1 MRLYTFQPLPV
12 YDLFCREGVFH
23 SRPLQ
28 YPESFLG
35 SYSYPPERPSP
46 QGLISYGWVC
56 DQLQRRGLARP
67 ADDVYPVWAY
77 YRWYFGNSPTP
88 DLRTEQA
95 KAVASLER
103 MVMMTLEVPDA
114 EVMLLD
120 YEDWHLCLN
129 YSYLGTMRDGDD
141 FERRMKKAG
150 IPQRHDMPYPEPFHT
165 ELLASWER
173 VLDPHIHHK
182 RWRGRKGKQTIQ
194 AVFWTLRAEHV
205 VSVVEYGV
213 GRPKVKRPVPGDC
226 NPRRSN
232 RSAC

>member
-12 YDLFCREGVFH
+12 YDLLCRDGVFQ

-28 YPESFLG
+28 HPDSFLR
-35 SYSYPPERPSP
+35 SFSQSPELPSV
-46 QGLISYGWVC
+46 QGLIAYGWVC
-56 DQLQRRGLARP
+56 DQLQRRGLVRP

-77 YRWYFGNSPTP
+77 SQWCFVNGPRP
-88 DLRTEQA
+88 DLRSRQA
-95 KAVASLER
+95 KAGASTQR

-120 YEDWHLCLN
+120 YLDWHFCLN
-129 YSYLGTMRDGDD
+129 YSYLGTMRDSQD
-141 FERRMKKAG
+141 FDRRLKKAFREG
-150 IPQRHDMPYPEPFHT
+150 GYVTPYPEPLHT
-165 ELLASWER
+165 ELLATWEH

-194 AVFWTLRAEHV
+194 AVFWTLEAKHV

-213 GRPKVKRPVPGDC
+213 GRPKVKRPVPGAVT
-226 NPRRSN
+226 PRRS
-232 RSAC
+232 RAPR